1 MFRINHMIYAESILL
16 IFSVSLLVYVFVKL
30 FRYDAYK
37 TQKYQRNIKEF
48 KPLTLEERVE
58 QTSVIKID
66 RKTACRILRDAKRIR
81 KLKGYINQIKK

>member
-1 MFRINHMIYAESILL
+1 MIYAESILL

-37 TQKYQRNIKEF
+37 NSEIPENIKEF

-58 QTSVIKID
+58 QASVIKID
-66 RKTACRILRDAKRIR
+66 RKTARRILRDAKKNP